1 MTKMV
6 LLLKWKSLLA
16 QLQYSESFAIQI
28 ASISLIGFLRVP
40 GLVILTRAFGTVGG
54 WGLWDLVF
62 LAALVQMA
70 HGLHHALFFRFFLH
84 RQLLHEGEFDRI
96 LARPLHPFWQMVG
109 DSLTMGAVGEFLPGL
124 VLLVAA
130 ALGLGLTWSLL
141 DFVFLGLIIL
151 SGAVIEGAF
160 NIIFATFD
168 FWLEQTS
175 LMWLPTAFL
184 EAPARYPAHIYAP
197 VFTFVLTF
205 VFPFAFIAYY
215 PAHHFLDRTVPICG
229 QSLAYLSPVVAG
241 ALLVAAVGF
250 WSLGLRH
257 YRSTGS

>member
-1 MTKMV
+1 VLRMV
-6 LLLKWKSLLA
+6 LLLKWKSFLA
-16 QLQYSESFAIQI
+16 QLQYSESFVIQI
-28 ASISLIGFLRVP
+28 ASVSLIGFLRVP
-40 GLVILTRAFGTVGG
+40 GLLILTRAFGTVGG
-54 WGLWDLVF
+54 WGLWDLVL

-96 LARPLHPFWQMVG
+96 LARPLHPIWQMIG
-109 DSLTMGAVGEFLPGL
+109 GSLPMAAVGEFLPGL
-124 VLLVAA
+124 LLLVAA
-130 ALGLGLTWSLL
+130 ASGRGLSWSLSDL
-141 DFVFLGLIIL
+141 AFLCLVVL
-151 SGAVIEGAF
+151 SGATIEGAF

-184 EAPARYPAHIYAP
+184 EAPARYPVHIYAP
-197 VFTFVLTF
+197 FLTFVLTF

-215 PAHHFLDRTVPICG
+215 PAHHFLDRAVPIYG
-229 QSLAYLSPVVAG
+229 QSLAYLSP
-241 ALLVAAVGF
+241 LVACVLLSLAVGF
-250 WSLGLRH
+250 WSVGLRH